1 MKDMYLHSAE
11 LKNAVTVTQN
21 GSTFLLVW
29 THVSRYG
36 VNWLYCCYVCK
47 VLTVVMQSSQFSN
60 FQLFTLFYFILLY
73 LFTDCFLPLTPSGC
87 ATASVGGYV
96 PVFFFPLGFWVFVS
110 GSAHDQLSLSDFI
123 LDYLYIFLLNLT
135 LNFLWYLNSSKHLGS
150 RFELHTHSHLLVMNI
165 NRNTWNFQFPL
176 LECHVPLVCFNAS
189 IIGALFFTGVGTGGK
204 LGCGGRASPNS
215 NFKASHFMR

>member
-96 PVFFFPLGFWVFVS
+96 PVFFFFPIRFLGFRIRQRTWPVKPEWFYFGLFVYFSLKFDIKLSMVFE
-110 GSAHDQLSLSDFI
+110 Q
-123 LDYLYIFLLNLT
+123 
-135 LNFLWYLNSSKHLGS
+135 
-150 RFELHTHSHLLVMNI
+150 
-165 NRNTWNFQFPL
+165 Q
-176 LECHVPLVCFNAS
+176 
-189 IIGALFFTGVGTGGK
+189 
-204 LGCGGRASPNS
+204 
-215 NFKASHFMR
+215 